1 MAFAKE
7 IVLTGATQA
16 EPFASCEDPQELK
29 NFSPVTAAL
38 FCTRKDEQEVKRNAG
53 TGAFGQFCLLMSRKY
68 PLEFALHY
76 TEQYGPFAVS
86 KNPDLSPQHWLT
98 VPPACRNF
106 LKLSHPV
113 L

>member
-7 IVLTGATQA
+7 IVLAAATQA

-38 FCTRKDEQEVKRNAG
+38 FCTRKDEQEVKSNAG
-53 TGAFGQFCLLMSRKY
+53 TGAFGQFCLLRSRKSHS
-68 PLEFALHY
+68 EFALHY

-86 KNPDLSPQHWLT
+86 KNPDLSPQQWHIA
-98 VPPACRNF
+98 PPACRN
-106 LKLSHPV
+106 
-113 L
+113 